1 LALRS
6 PAPSK
11 TVVINAPHGP
21 RIEAD
26 QRVIVM
32 ADDRRTWPPRPYASV
47 FLVESGFA

>member
-32 ADDRRTWPPRPYASV
+32 ADDRRTWSPRPYASV